1 MQTANEMSRKPRVR
15 IKVSLISFGD
25 MINFIND
32 GFVMI
37 SMSLSVG
44 GGDFE
49 VDGLGMD
56 RVDLATAWIA
66 LIVVLEIADSRILPW
81 SFD

>member
-1 MQTANEMSRKPRVR
+1 
-15 IKVSLISFGD
+15 